1 MSDDLTTRCR
11 VIRGFLVSIGRDAVV
26 GDLVDLPREFAQL
39 MRTANAVEFVPDAV
53 AEAAAPTVPTETET
67 KPAKGK

>member
-11 VIRGFLVSIGRDAVV
+11 VTRGFLVSIGRDAVV
-26 GDLVDLPREFAQL
+26 GEVLDLPRQFAQL

-53 AEAAAPTVPTETET
+53 AEVAAAPTETEI